1 MPKPMPTPDTSSG
14 SSASANTCAPSSRAR
29 SGSARR
35 RAAAAR
41 HPNARGSTCSAAS
54 RTPSRA
60 STSTI
65 VPSAITCV
73 LPFAPARIAPSGRNS
88 LKSRWND
95 CSAAGHAPWSERRR
109 PMPQLTFLFPLSFFT
124 MLALEHF
131 LPGRPQPEIRFWKVK
146 AILFFLV
153 RPVIAIGL
161 PALVAQ
167 VLHRGMLLNLSQLP
181 LAADAFLAFLADTL
195 IFYWVHRL
203 MHRVNWIWRWTH
215 QLHHS
220 AERVDVAGFAY
231 VHPLE
236 MVLLVTIG
244 SCVAALLGPSPAASF
259 I

>member
-1 MPKPMPTPDTSSG
+1 
-14 SSASANTCAPSSRAR
+14 
-29 SGSARR
+29 
-35 RAAAAR
+35 
-41 HPNARGSTCSAAS
+41 
-54 RTPSRA
+54 
-60 STSTI
+60 
-65 VPSAITCV
+65 
-73 LPFAPARIAPSGRNS
+73 
-88 LKSRWND
+88 
-95 CSAAGHAPWSERRR
+95 
-109 PMPQLTFLFPLSFFT
+109 MPQLTFLFPLSFFT

-259 I
+259 IASYAFFLIGLFLHANLRTPRWIGYILPRPEMHAIHHQRGVHAYNYGIPVWDMLFGTFRNPKEWNGEAGFWNGASRRVGAMLLGRDVSQPPA

>member
-1 MPKPMPTPDTSSG
+1 
-14 SSASANTCAPSSRAR
+14 
-29 SGSARR
+29 
-35 RAAAAR
+35 
-41 HPNARGSTCSAAS
+41 
-54 RTPSRA
+54 
-60 STSTI
+60 
-65 VPSAITCV
+65 
-73 LPFAPARIAPSGRNS
+73 
-88 LKSRWND
+88 
-95 CSAAGHAPWSERRR
+95 
-109 PMPQLTFLFPLSFFT
+109 MPQLTFLFPLSFFT

-131 LPGRPQPEIRFWKVK
+131 LPGRPQSEIRFWKVK

-259 I
+259 IASYAFFLIGLFLHANLRTPRWIGYILPRPEMHAIHHQRGVHAYNYGIPVWDMLFGTFRNPKEWNGEAGFWNGASRRVGAMLLGRDVSQPPA